1 MPLRRGIHGEGGV
14 VLICRLI
21 VWVVVGQHPVG
32 DGLGLA
38 AVGRLRLL
46 GRVGPAPR
54 RDGAGLGEQGRQA
67 VEDGALWRWRFV
79 SLYKYRVSWIF

>member
-1 MPLRRGIHGEGGV
+1 MPLRRGIHGREGGV

-38 AVGRLRLL
+38 AVGRLRL
-46 GRVGPAPR
+46 GCWVGPAPR

-67 VEDGALWRWRFV
+67 VEDGALWR
-79 SLYKYRVSWIF
+79 

>member
-1 MPLRRGIHGEGGV
+1 MPLRRGIHGREGGV

-38 AVGRLRLL
+38 AVGRLLL
-46 GRVGPAPR
+46 GCRVGPAPR
-54 RDGAGLGEQGRQA
+54 RYRAGLGEQGRQA
-67 VEDGALWRWRFV
+67 VEDGALWR
-79 SLYKYRVSWIF
+79 